1 MPALVR
7 GCGVQLFQFCG
18 CGCAPVLCNAAVMR
32 SPRPVMSNVS
42 FTVSFTLAFGPVALV
57 QFVRGCSSDP
67 PQGVGDSSPP

>member
-1 MPALVR
+1 
-7 GCGVQLFQFCG
+7 
-18 CGCAPVLCNAAVMR
+18 MR

-67 PQGVGDSSPP
+67 LQGVGDLSPPLILGPYPYARKHKNFKMSRPAPFGGFENY